1 MAVFLVSSWV
11 LINMA
16 PRNRGWIRPHL
27 ALFWLRHDTVLYD
40 LVAGGGGAWI
50 FSIFVVDAEASFVDL
65 ALSARLNPAPWLSRP
80 LLLVARPAPP
90 LVTPHCSVT

>member
-1 MAVFLVSSWV
+1 MLLFTTYIFIKKANYKNAVYCF
-11 LINMA
+11 
-16 PRNRGWIRPHL
+16 HL
-27 ALFWLRHDTVLYD
+27 GQFSFAS
-40 LVAGGGGAWI
+40 WI